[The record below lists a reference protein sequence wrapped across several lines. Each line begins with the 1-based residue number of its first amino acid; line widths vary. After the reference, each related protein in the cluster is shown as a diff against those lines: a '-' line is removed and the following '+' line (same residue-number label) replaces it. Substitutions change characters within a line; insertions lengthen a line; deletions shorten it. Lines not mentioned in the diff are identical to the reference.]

1 MNEKKFYWIKLKTDF
16 FNQDTI
22 DFLLQQKNGCKY
34 IVLYQ
39 MLCLKTANNNG
50 ELNTKIGEM
59 IIPYNIGKIQRDTKY
74 FDIDTVRV
82 ALELFKQLGLI
93 LIQENDILRI
103 SNFDDMVGSESKWAE
118 KKRIYRKKQKENLLG
133 QNEDIVLQE
142 IEIRDRDKS
151 IDKDIDYINNNNS
164 GTPTVHQKS
173 LFDVVEENFGRT
185 LNQIEYE
192 EISKWEDNELTRYAI
207 KEAILNNARGIKYIN
222 TILASYKAKNILT
235 VEEAIKDKERY
246 KKVKEPTPEWLDKK
260 VEKKEASE
268 EEKKEIEAMLN
279 EFKEEKE

>member
-22 DFLLQQKNGCKY
+22 DFLLQQENGCKY

-59 IIPYNIGKIQRDTKY
+59 IIPYNIEKIQRDTKY

-93 LIQENDILRI
+93 LIEENNILRI

-118 KKRIYRKKQKENLLG
+118 QKRIYRKKQKENLLG
-133 QNEDIVLQE
+133 QSKDIVRQE
-142 IEIRDRDKS
+142 IEYRDRDKS
-151 IDKDIDYINNNNS
+151 IDKDIDIDIINNNNS
-164 GTPTVHQKS
+164 GIPTVHQKS

-185 LNQIEYE
+185 LNSIEYE
-192 EISKWEDNELTRYAI
+192 EISSWEDNELTRYAI
-207 KEAILNNARGIKYIN
+207 KEAILNGARSVKYIN

-246 KKVKEPTPEWLDKK
+246 KKSKEPTPEWLDKK

-268 EEKKEIEAMLN
+268 EEKKEIEAMLS
-279 EFKEEKE
+279 EFKEE

>member
-22 DFLLQQKNGCKY
+22 DFLLQQENGCKY

-59 IIPYNIGKIQRDTKY
+59 IIPYNIEKIQRDTKY

-151 IDKDIDYINNNNS
+151 IDKDIDYINNNNT

-185 LNQIEYE
+185 LNPIEHE
-192 EISKWEDNELTRYAI
+192 EISKWEDNELTRYVI

-279 EFKEEKE
+279 EFKEE

>member
-1 MNEKKFYWIKLKTDF
+1 MTEKRFYWIKLKTDF

-22 DFLLQQKNGCKY
+22 DFLLQQENGCKY

-59 IIPYNIGKIQRDTKY
+59 IIPYNVEKIQRDTKY

-185 LNQIEYE
+185 LNPIEYE

-207 KEAILNNARGIKYIN
+207 KEAILNNARGVKYIN

-246 KKVKEPTPEWLDKK
+246 KKSKEPTPEWLDKK

-268 EEKKEIEAMLN
+268 EEKKEIEAMLS
-279 EFKEEKE
+279 EFKEE

>member
-1 MNEKKFYWIKLKTDF
+1 MTEKRFYWIKLKTDF

-22 DFLLQQKNGCKY
+22 DFLLQQENGCKY

-59 IIPYNIGKIQRDTKY
+59 IIPYNVEKIQRDTKY

-185 LNQIEYE
+185 LNPIEYE

-207 KEAILNNARGIKYIN
+207 KEAILNNARGVKYIN

-246 KKVKEPTPEWLDKK
+246 KKGKEPTPEWLDKK

-279 EFKEEKE
+279 EY

>member
-22 DFLLQQKNGCKY
+22 DFLLQQENGCKY

-59 IIPYNIGKIQRDTKY
+59 IIPYNIEKIQRDTKY

-93 LIQENDILRI
+93 LIQENDMLRI

-185 LNQIEYE
+185 LNPIEYE

-235 VEEAIKDKERY
+235 IEEAIKDKERY

-268 EEKKEIEAMLN
+268 VEKKEIEEMLN
-279 EFKEEKE
+279 EFKEE